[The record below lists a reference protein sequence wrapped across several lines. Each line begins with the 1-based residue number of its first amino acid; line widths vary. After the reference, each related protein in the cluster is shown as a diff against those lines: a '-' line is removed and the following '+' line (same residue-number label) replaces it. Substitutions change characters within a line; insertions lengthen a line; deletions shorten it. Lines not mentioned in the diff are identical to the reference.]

1 MEIDPAILATYRNL
15 LTTTRES
22 LARNQ
27 FQDFVNR
34 VEVSPT
40 KRLEK
45 SYHSLFK
52 AIDKYPMGDYAKILN
67 HRFLFEVLKASP
79 KKRERDLRRI
89 TVNYCEFIQS
99 AESGNTEAHRCN
111 VNRISQQITSCV
123 KELQD
128 LQFDKKD
135 DNFHSLWI
143 GELRERLDTRDN
155 K

>member
-1 MEIDPAILATYRNL
+1 MRIDPAILANYRHL
-15 LTTTRES
+15 IVTTKES
-22 LARNQ
+22 LAQNQ
-27 FQDFVNR
+27 FQHFVNT
-34 VEVSPT
+34 VQVSPT

-67 HRFLFEVLKASP
+67 HRFLFEILKASP

-89 TVNYCEFIQS
+89 TVNYCQFIQS
-99 AESGNTEAHRCN
+99 AGSGNTEAHRCN
-111 VNRISQQITSCV
+111 TNRISQQITSCV
-123 KELQD
+123 KELQE
-128 LQFDKKD
+128 LEFDKKD
-135 DNFHSLWI
+135 EEFHHKWI